1 MPSPIA
7 DDARLAKLREADA
20 ALTAPGAPF
29 ELVEDDVLGERMP
42 VVRNRPRSLRDVLL
56 AGAARHGDRDVY
68 VWSDGR
74 RSTFTSLVAEVAEVA
89 RGLAE
94 HYGIGPGDRVAVCAA
109 NCPEYLHTFWACA
122 ALDAVL
128 VAMNGWW
135 TGAEMRNALELTQP
149 KLLIMDGKRHA
160 RLEHDPGV
168 PIVMAE
174 HDWANVPIA
183 GVTELPDI
191 AIGEDDPFEL
201 IFTSGTTGRP
211 KAAVLSHRSIVS
223 YLMMQSYGGMRAA
236 FLASGGRAGM
246 TGGGEPPVRLAT
258 YPMFHVSGL
267 SNAVGCVMQGAK
279 SVWPLGRF
287 DAGTVIE
294 LTKTE
299 GINIWGGGVT
309 HVVRLLDHPA
319 VDSVDPLQ
327 IVNIGVGG
335 SATPPAVIDRIEAAF
350 PHLTG
355 TTSSGYGSTE
365 TGLLS
370 LAANWMLRVS
380 PDTVGLPLPTV
391 GIRITDDLGD
401 ELPDGEA
408 GHIEARSWQMMVGYY
423 DNPQADADTIMP
435 GRWIRTG
442 DYGRLEDGIL
452 YIATRLRDLI
462 IRGGENIYPFEI
474 ENRLDEHPEV
484 MECAVFGIDS
494 ALYGQEAKAVVVVR
508 AGAEVDDAELREFC
522 AVELASYKV
531 PAVIEITNVPLP
543 RTASGKVMKHVLAG
557 GENTQVEE

>member
-7 DDARLAKLREADA
+7 ADPRLAELREADV

-29 ELVEDDVLGERMP
+29 ELVDEPVLGEVMP
-42 VVRNRPRSLRDVLL
+42 VLRNRPRSLRDVLL
-56 AGAARHGDRDVY
+56 GGSARHGDRDVY

-74 RSTFTSLVAEVAEVA
+74 RSTFTTLVAEVAAVA
-89 RGLAE
+89 AGLAE
-94 HYGIGPGDRVAVCAA
+94 RYGIGPGDRVAVCAA
-109 NCPEYLHTFWACA
+109 NCPEYLQTFWACA

-135 TGAEMRNALELTQP
+135 TGGEMRNALELTQP
-149 KLLIMDGKRHA
+149 KLLIMDEKRHA
-160 RLEHDPGV
+160 RLEHDPGI
-168 PIVMAE
+168 PTIVVE
-174 HDWANVPIA
+174 RDWAPLPVA
-183 GVTELPDI
+183 GVTTLPEVE
-191 AIGEDDPFEL
+191 IGEDDPFEL

-223 YLMMQSYGGMRAA
+223 YLMMQSYGGARGA
-236 FLASGGRAGM
+236 FLAGITG
-246 TGGGEPPVRLAT
+246 GGGEPPVRLAT

-287 DAGTVIE
+287 DAGVVIE

-299 GINIWGGGVT
+299 GINVWGGGVT
-309 HVVRLLDHPA
+309 HVVRLLDHPDVA
-319 VDSVDPLQ
+319 SVDPRQ

-335 SATPPAVIDRIEAAF
+335 SATPPAVIDRIEATF

-370 LAANWMLRVS
+370 LAANWMLRDA
-380 PDTVGLPLPTV
+380 PDTVGLPLPSV
-391 GIRITDDLGD
+391 AIRITDDLGD
-401 ELPDGEA
+401 ALPDGEP

-442 DYGRLEDGIL
+442 DYGRLEDGVL
-452 YIATRLRDLI
+452 YISTRLRDLI